1 METASISETAK
12 TDSQTRL
19 VMCEELRKL
28 HKIDS
33 IIPQPLL
40 KVYAYMFITFILIP
54 VIKMYFCHTL
64 EKGQPM
70 QLFYGTISL

>member
-12 TDSQTRL
+12 TDSQTTL

-40 KVYAYMFITFILIP
+40 KVYAYIFIMFILIP
-54 VIKMYFCHTL
+54 DIKMYFCHL
-64 EKGQPM
+64 EKDQPM
-70 QLFYGTISL
+70 QLFCGTISL